1 MRIGYVVPTLG
12 LNLPSLKQCLS
23 SIRSFDEECEIVLV
37 TKESSDELLAVAH
50 LFSATLLLETGRG
63 VFAAVNQGVA
73 FLLESKIP
81 IFSFLGDD
89 DILMPSSGQ
98 NLIGAFENSTTLAAY
113 GQIWY
118 VDKNLN
124 VLMKNPGYPK
134 FHRFLLW
141 IPNLIPNPGTLI
153 SVEAWQKVG
162 GYDETYKWA
171 GDLDFWIKIRRLG
184 QIKFVDVPMSYFRW
198 HEDSLTAGQRDLSIA
213 EATLVRT
220 SHTKWYL
227 LWFRKLWEF
236 LLTNSGEVIRRK
248 RMDSSLH

>member
-1 MRIGYVVPTLG
+1 
-12 LNLPSLKQCLS
+12 
-23 SIRSFDEECEIVLV
+23 
-37 TKESSDELLAVAH
+37 
-50 LFSATLLLETGRG
+50 
-63 VFAAVNQGVA
+63 
-73 FLLESKIP
+73 
-81 IFSFLGDD
+81 
-89 DILMPSSGQ
+89 
-98 NLIGAFENSTTLAAY
+98 
-113 GQIWY
+113 
-118 VDKNLN
+118 
-124 VLMKNPGYPK
+124 
-134 FHRFLLW
+134 LW

-162 GYDETYKWA
+162 GYDEVYKWA
-171 GDLDFWIKIRRLG
+171 GDLDFWIKVRQLG

-236 LLTNSGEVIRRK
+236 LLTNLGEVIRRK